1 MVLVSG
7 KLFWSVFFD
16 ECNSGVSHL
25 GHKKLFAM
33 PGHKLLPKSHR
44 RKRARPS
51 CDDDAATGDDDSA
64 LSTSQGSDC
73 AVHVEVAR
81 YRAMLQLQQE
91 FMAAL
96 QPLVATTRNQARKQ
110 RSLSKAFEEWLYAR
124 RAAAAAAAA
133 ATTAAK
139 GVAVATDPVLPSGK
153 TATTDETLQRKL
165 QAAGLA
171 SGEAASLCATIGT
184 LSSKLATQV
193 QKVASNH
200 KSHGTC
206 PYAASPSVATTTTTT
221 TAASKGTADATVELS
236 LDGVGVCCRQQ
247 HYERLQR
254 LHERRR
260 GGRASGAGGGA
271 GQAAVEVSDRLFNQD
286 LFRVLLRYMAAQG
299 CHNRGG
305 RMQVSVAWHP
315 PLPHKD
321 AVATFCF
328 CM

>member
-1 MVLVSG
+1 
-7 KLFWSVFFD
+7 
-16 ECNSGVSHL
+16 
-25 GHKKLFAM
+25 M
-33 PGHKLLPKSHR
+33 PGHKLLPKSRR

-51 CDDDAATGDDDSA
+51 CDDDAATGDDDTA

-81 YRAMLQLQQE
+81 YKAMLQLQQE

-124 RAAAAAAAA
+124 RAAAAAA
-133 ATTAAK
+133 TMTAAK
-139 GVAVATDPVLPSGK
+139 GVAVAADPVLPSGK

-165 QAAGLA
+165 QAAGVA
-171 SGEAASLCATIGT
+171 CGEAASLCATIGT

-221 TAASKGTADATVELS
+221 AASKGTADATAELS
-236 LDGVGVCCRQQ
+236 LDGVRVCCRQQ

-271 GQAAVEVSDRLFNQD
+271 GQAAVETSARLFNQD

-305 RMQVSVAWHP
+305 RMQVSVAWHIHP
-315 PLPHKD
+315 SHTHTP
-321 AVATFCF
+321 
-328 CM
+328 